1 VEQQP
6 DPRSWPA
13 ADVLMTG
20 SPPPPGRLV
29 TLANWQDAPF
39 NRWGF
44 THVQDLMPTARIA
57 RGPGPAAALEPGDP
71 ADLAR
76 VEFPDASGR
85 RWTVTEMLDTTFT
98 DGYLVLS
105 QGLVVAEGYGNG
117 MAPDTRHLL
126 MSVSK
131 SLTAALTGALIGD
144 GRLAPADLVTDHV
157 GELRGTSF
165 DGCTVQHL
173 LDMRAGTRFSEE
185 YEDPASDVRISEQVA
200 GWRPRTTPG
209 LPPSLFEYIP
219 GLAGGQHGTPFNY
232 RSILPDVLAWV
243 LERAGGARFA
253 ELFSREI
260 WAKLGPQE
268 DAAVTVDPHGYSY
281 VDGGICATLRDLAR
295 FGQMHLR
302 EGSYNGRLV
311 VPASWVRSCLRADPV
326 LVAEFAASEHAA
338 LAPGG
343 MYHNYWWVL
352 DPAGPVYTG
361 LGIHGQ
367 QLLIHVPAGVV
378 VAKLSTW
385 PTPSHEDY
393 EDLQNRGAIALAE
406 ALAAGDA

>member
-1 VEQQP
+1 MEQPPRP
-6 DPRSWPA
+6 DWEGA
-13 ADVLMTG
+13 TGGLMAG

-57 RGPGPAAALEPGDP
+57 RGSGPVSELEYGDP
-71 ADLAR
+71 ADMGR
-76 VEFPDASGR
+76 VEFPGADGKK
-85 RWTVTEMLDTTFT
+85 WTVAQMVESTFT
-98 DGYLVLS
+98 DGFLVLH
-105 QGLVVAEGYGNG
+105 QGRVVVERYGSG
-117 MAPDTRHLL
+117 LTPGTGHLL

-131 SLTAALTGALIGD
+131 SLTATLAGALIGQ

-157 GELRGTSF
+157 SELRGTSF

-185 YEDPASDVRISEQVA
+185 YDDPASDVRISEQVA

-219 GLAGGQHGTPFNY
+219 GLGGGPHGAPFEY

-243 LERAGGARFA
+243 LERAGGGRFA
-253 ELFSREI
+253 ELFSREVWSKI
-260 WAKLGPQE
+260 GAQE
-268 DAAVTVDPHGYSY
+268 DAAVTVDPHGYAY
-281 VDGGICATLRDLAR
+281 VDGGICASLRDLAR
-295 FGQMHLR
+295 LGQMHLQ
-302 EGSYNGRLV
+302 EGEYNGHRV
-311 VPASWVRSCLRADPV
+311 VPASWVQACLREDNQ
-326 LVAEFAASEHAA
+326 LVAEFQATEFAGW
-338 LAPGG
+338 APGG

-352 DPAGPVYTG
+352 DPARGVYTAW
-361 LGIHGQ
+361 GIHGQ
-367 QLLIHVPAGVV
+367 QLLIHVPANVV

-385 PTPSHEDY
+385 PTASYEDHG
-393 EDLQNRGAIALAE
+393 DLQNRGAIALAE
-406 ALAAGDA
+406 ALAAGAA

>member
-1 VEQQP
+1 MDQQP
-6 DPRSWPA
+6 DPGSAQA
-13 ADVLMTG
+13 ANALMAG

-44 THVQDLMPTARIA
+44 THVQELIPTARIA
-57 RGPGPAAALEPGDP
+57 RGDGPVSALEPGDP

-85 RWTVTEMLDTTFT
+85 RWTVAEMIDSTFT
-98 DGYLVLS
+98 DGYLVLH
-105 QGLVVAEGYGNG
+105 QGRVVAEGYHKGLS
-117 MAPDTRHLL
+117 PDTRHLL

-131 SLTAALTGALIGD
+131 SLTASLTGALIGG

-200 GWRPRTTPG
+200 GWRPRTAPG

-219 GLAGGQHGTPFNY
+219 GLAGGRHGSPFEY
-232 RSILPDVLAWV
+232 RSILTDVLAWV

-260 WAKLGPQE
+260 WAKLGSQE
-268 DAAVTVDPHGYSY
+268 DAAVTVDPHGYAY

-295 FGQMHLR
+295 FGQMHLQ
-302 EGSYNGRLV
+302 EGSYNGRQV
-311 VPASWVRSCLRADPV
+311 VPASWVRSCLQVDPV
-326 LVAEFAASEHAA
+326 LVAEFAASDFASW
-338 LAPGG
+338 APGG

-352 DPAGPVYTG
+352 DPARGVYTG
-361 LGIHGQ
+361 WGIHGQ
-367 QLLIHVPAGVV
+367 QLLIHVPARVV
-378 VAKLSTW
+378 VAKLSSW
-385 PTPSHEDY
+385 PTPSREDY
-393 EDLQNRGAIALAE
+393 EDLQNRAAIALAE
-406 ALAAGDA
+406 ALAAGEA